1 MYLATK
7 CENCGRESHC
17 GIPLKEQHRDGDNR
31 LIEIEVCKQCRCYQC
46 TTDID

>member
-17 GIPLKEQHRDGDNR
+17 GLPLKEEHMNGDNNEP
-31 LIEIEVCKQCRCYQC
+31 IQIEVCKQCRCYQC
-46 TTDID
+46 STK